1 MKTSTFAI
9 GAFANVASAHYFFET
24 NIVNGQAS
32 QPWQYIREFTRP
44 TAFNPI
50 KFSSNPAEDIR
61 DNSFVDSEDIVCNQG
76 AFTNAAKTDVLE
88 VAAGSEVRV
97 KLGVQARME
106 HPGPALVYMS
116 RAPDDD
122 VKSYDGS
129 GDWFKIFEEDVCNTG
144 GDFTTDAWCTWSEDE
159 MAADIPAD
167 TPDGE
172 YLVRFEHIG
181 VHRSHVNQPEHYVSC
196 VQVKVT
202 GGGSGTPGPTVQF
215 PGAYKDTDE
224 YATFSIYGGQ
234 KPFPMP
240 GPAVWSSGNG
250 GGSTGGDAGASPA
263 PAPGGNEDESAGD
276 DTAAPSPA
284 PPAASSPAAAD
295 PSPAPPADG
304 GNAGG
309 ACANQWE
316 QCGGNGFSGP
326 TCCSTGSCTVVN
338 AYYSQCL

>member
-1 MKTSTFAI
+1 MKTTTFAI

-24 NIVNGQAS
+24 NIVNGAAS

-61 DNSFVDSEDIVCNQG
+61 DNSFIDSEDIICNQG

-116 RAPDDD
+116 RAPGDD
-122 VKSYDGS
+122 VKAYDGS

-215 PGAYKDTDE
+215 PGAYKDTDA

-234 KPFPMP
+234 IPFPMP

-250 GGSTGGDAGASPA
+250 GDAGGNTGGDAEEGTAPA
-263 PAPGGNEDESAGD
+263 PAPPASSSPATE
-276 DTAAPSPA
+276 APAEEAPAPAPA
-284 PPAASSPAAAD
+284 PPAN
-295 PSPAPPADG
+295 G
-304 GNAGG
+304 GG
-309 ACANQWE
+309 ACAAQWE
-316 QCGGNGFSGP
+316 QCGGNNFSGS
-326 TCCSTGSCTVVN
+326 TCCSAGSCTVVN
-338 AYYSQCL
+338 DWYSQCI